1 MVNSCVMFEQI
12 FCIVWATF
20 VYLWFVAAWCDLL
33 RLCCN
38 LFVTFVTCLWLCYGC
53 CNLFETFW
61 KLFETVLKLF
71 ETVCDWLW
79 CFVTVRYGSRLVV
92 FRWISFSWPHLSSHS
107 LYVFL
112 CIHSLKFY
120 ENGWSRTTVSFR
132 TTLSIPENE
141 VRPKRKFGPPIDIL
155 SFIQPISIS
164 LKWHILIYSPLFEK
178 QHLSPWFELKIAN
191 NEIATFKIQTFNIST
206 NVSS

>member
-71 ETVCDWLW
+71 ETVCDWLR
-79 CFVTVRYGSRLVV
+79 CFVTVWDCSRLVV
-92 FRWISFSWPHLSSHS
+92 FCWISVCLLGILKNTLIVFAIRGSWLHWSSHS
-107 LYVFL
+107 
-112 CIHSLKFY
+112 
-120 ENGWSRTTVSFR
+120 GDSFCDCGVLAALVQSQFVCASVYLLFEILWER
-132 TTLSIPENE
+132 LIPKRRLAQSHSIPEKE
-141 VRPKRKFGPPIDIL
+141 VRPKRKFSPP
-155 SFIQPISIS
+155 PP
-164 LKWHILIYSPLFEK
+164 KLIFCRLYNRFRF
-178 QHLSPWFELKIAN
+178 PWN
-191 NEIATFKIQTFNIST
+191 GT
-206 NVSS
+206 